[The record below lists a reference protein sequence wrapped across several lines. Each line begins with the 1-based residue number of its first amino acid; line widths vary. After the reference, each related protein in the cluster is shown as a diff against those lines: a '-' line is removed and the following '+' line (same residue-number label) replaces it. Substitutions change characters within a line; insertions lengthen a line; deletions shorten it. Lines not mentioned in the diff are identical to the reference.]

1 MRSVAVKPITVYLTL
16 SSYGIPVKP
25 LMIPRQG
32 EADLMMK
39 MATVEGEEPGAVA
52 AAAQEEG
59 PYKSH
64 ARRSHPS

>member
-1 MRSVAVKPITVYLTL
+1 MRSVAVKPKTEHLAL
-16 SSYGIPVKP
+16 PSYGIPVEP

-64 ARRSHPS
+64 ARRSHHS